1 VLRFVCLRKGGG
13 ALVVVVVVVVGEE
26 KFDAFGKLF
35 KD

>member
-13 ALVVVVVVVVGEE
+13 ALVVVVVGVVGEE